1 MSYFKDDII
10 NQVVMAAFLCDG
22 DPGKAKLLIIDIKD
36 REKPQDEEVSL
47 LMDKMIFIA
56 LDSPK
61 KFKQMAS
68 LLIKKIQNEP
78 KSK

>member
-1 MSYFKDDII
+1 
-10 NQVVMAAFLCDG
+10 
-22 DPGKAKLLIIDIKD
+22 LLIIDIKD